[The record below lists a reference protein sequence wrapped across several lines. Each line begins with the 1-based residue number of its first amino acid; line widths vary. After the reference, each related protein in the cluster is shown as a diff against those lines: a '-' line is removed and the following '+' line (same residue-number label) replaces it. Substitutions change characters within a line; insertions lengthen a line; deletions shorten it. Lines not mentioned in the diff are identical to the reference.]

1 MRLNLLYSPSQ
12 RRGIFFLLIIFISYF
27 IYLFFERNSKE
38 NISPIVVVE
47 SESIKTLEIEK
58 PLIIPKN
65 RNPNFW
71 KRKDWDQLGFSNS
84 QIKIIQNYQKKLNI
98 FSTKKQL
105 LKCYAFNE
113 METKMLDSI
122 VVIPEKKTKS
132 EFKKSFVFLLSSE
145 IPNYDLKNHFDTI
158 YYNKSSNGVFSY
170 YVSNSKTNNF
180 LAIKNYLNGQKPMV
194 HTLNPT
200 NLRMILSTTHKKN
213 HKSKILKKSKFI
225 VNINLADS
233 LKWRKLRGVG
243 TKRSIHILNY
253 KNALGGFVSISQV
266 NEVFSINDS
275 LFKSFERFLNIK
287 DSSLVTININTCTV
301 KQLKNHPYINWNIAN
316 SIVNFREQHGVF
328 KLLEDLK
335 KIHILDN
342 KLYYKIVPYL
352 TIK

>member
-1 MRLNLLYSPSQ
+1 MNLLYSPSQ

-38 NISPIVVVE
+38 NISPIVVVVE

-71 KRKDWDQLGFSNS
+71 KRKDWDQLGFSNT

-98 FSTKKQL
+98 FSAKKQL

-122 VVIPEKKTKS
+122 VVIPEKTTKS

-145 IPNYDLKNHFDTI
+145 IPNYDLKNYFDTI
-158 YYNKSSNGVFSY
+158 YYNKSSNGVFRY
-170 YVSNSKTNNF
+170 YVSNSKKNNF
-180 LAIKNYLNGQKPMV
+180 LAIKNFLNGEKTTV
-194 HTLNPT
+194 HSLNPR
-200 NLRMILSTTHKKN
+200 NLRMILSTSHKKN

-233 LKWRKLRGVG
+233 LNWRKLRGVG

-253 KNALGGFVSISQV
+253 KNALGGFVSIYQV

-287 DSSLVTININTCTV
+287 DSSLATININTCTV

-352 TIK
+352 SIM

>member
-1 MRLNLLYSPSQ
+1 MKFNLLYSPSQ

-27 IYLFFERNSKE
+27 IFLFFERNSKE

-47 SESIKTLEIEK
+47 SEFENTLELEK
-58 PLIIPKN
+58 PFIIPKN

-71 KRKDWDQLGFSNS
+71 KRKEWVQLGFSNS
-84 QIKIIQNYQKKLNI
+84 QIKIIENYQKKLNI
-98 FSTKKQL
+98 FTNKKQL

-113 METKMLDSI
+113 MERKMLDSI
-122 VVIPEKKTKS
+122 VVIQKKITKS
-132 EFKKSFVFLLSSE
+132 EFKKSFVFLLSSKS
-145 IPNYDLKNHFDTI
+145 PNYDLKNYFDTI
-158 YYNKSSNGVFSY
+158 YYNKSSKGVFSY

-180 LAIKNYLNGQKPMV
+180 LAIKNCLNGQKPKV
-194 HTLNPT
+194 YSLNPR
-200 NLRMILSTTHKKN
+200 NLRMILSKPQKIY
-213 HKSKILKKSKFI
+213 KSKTSTKSKFI

-233 LKWRKLRGVG
+233 SQWRKLRGVG
-243 TKRSIHILNY
+243 AKRSIHILNY
-253 KNALGGFVSISQV
+253 KKALGGFVSIYQV

-275 LFKSFERFLNIK
+275 LFKSFERFLSIK
-287 DSSLVTININTCTV
+287 DSSLVKININTCSV
-301 KQLKNHPYINWNIAN
+301 KQLKNHPYINWNLAN

-352 TIK
+352 TIN